1 MVFAGHGAAA
11 LNKKGIK
18 MTETVEKKENGK
30 NLLTAFVA
38 GFKNMFDFKTRASKY
53 DYWAFI
59 FANLLLGAVVLGTCA
74 VLSNILALPLLFMGI
89 LLAYYIYAIV
99 ETIAVLALTVRRL
112 HDTNHSGKIL
122 WLPLVF
128 VLGVAL
134 GTGMFQYMKNIG
146 SIFLV
151 LGIGLFAASTLV
163 ALGIT
168 LWIFILCLRKGQTEE
183 NRFGKP
189 IDEAVE
195 YNKFANVYIVAYLV
209 INIAVSAVSFVT
221 DNDEVD
227 LSNVSVYQNSDTVDS
242 NSNETAV
249 VTDKADSVAE
259 NVAEPAEAETEA
271 RPENSAEVETPAVP
285 MHESAE

>member
-1 MVFAGHGAAA
+1 MVSADRGAVA
-11 LNKKGIK
+11 LNKKGIM
-18 MTETVEKKENGK
+18 MTESVVKVENEK

-53 DYWAFI
+53 DYWAFV
-59 FANLLLGAVVLGTCA
+59 FANILFSLILIVAGMLLSPLFP
-74 VLSNILALPLLFMGI
+74 IMALYGGI
-89 LLAYYIYAIV
+89 IIYYAYSIV
-99 ETIAVLALTVRRL
+99 EFIAVLALSVRRL

-146 SIFLV
+146 SIFWV

-189 IDEAVE
+189 VDEAVE
-195 YNKFANVYIVAYLV
+195 YNKFANIYIIAYLV
-209 INIAVSAVSFVT
+209 INVAISVIGFISENDDNQLSAANQNTDTVVSETETTAAEAVSDAK
-221 DNDEVD
+221 
-227 LSNVSVYQNSDTVDS
+227 
-242 NSNETAV
+242 NETKPE
-249 VTDKADSVAE
+249 TQTEDS
-259 NVAEPAEAETEA
+259 AETE
-271 RPENSAEVETPAVP
+271 TPNVP

>member
-1 MVFAGHGAAA
+1 MFAGHGAVA

-18 MTETVEKKENGK
+18 MTETVEKTENGK

-38 GFKNMFDFKTRASKY
+38 GFKNIFNFKTRASKY
-53 DYWAFI
+53 DYWAFV
-59 FANLLLGAVVLGTCA
+59 FAN
-74 VLSNILALPLLFMGI
+74 ILFSLI
-89 LLAYYIYAIV
+89 LLVAGMLLSPLFPIMALYGGIIIYYAYSIV
-99 ETIAVLALTVRRL
+99 EFIAVLALTVRRL

-134 GTGMFQYMKNIG
+134 GAGMFQYMKNIG
-146 SIFLV
+146 STFF

-189 IDEAVE
+189 VDEAVE
-195 YNKFANVYIVAYLV
+195 YNKFANIYIIAYLV
-209 INIAVSAVSFVT
+209 INAAAGVISFISESESSQLGAVAQNTNTVVSETEATAAEAVSDAK
-221 DNDEVD
+221 
-227 LSNVSVYQNSDTVDS
+227 
-242 NSNETAV
+242 NETKPE
-249 VTDKADSVAE
+249 TQTEDS
-259 NVAEPAEAETEA
+259 AETE
-271 RPENSAEVETPAVP
+271 TPNVP

>member
-1 MVFAGHGAAA
+1 MVSTDRGAAV
-11 LNKKGIK
+11 LNKKGIM
-18 MTETVEKKENGK
+18 MTESVVKVENEK

-53 DYWAFI
+53 DYWAFV
-59 FANLLLGAVVLGTCA
+59 FANILFSLILIVAGMLLSPLFP
-74 VLSNILALPLLFMGI
+74 IMALYGGI
-89 LLAYYIYAIV
+89 IIYYAYSIV
-99 ETIAVLALTVRRL
+99 EFIAVLALSVRRL

-146 SIFLV
+146 SIFWV

-189 IDEAVE
+189 VDEAAE
-195 YNKFANVYIVAYLV
+195 YNKFANIYIIAYLV
-209 INIAVSAVSFVT
+209 INVVISVIGFISENDDNQLSAANQNTDTVVSAETTAAEAV
-221 DNDEVD
+221 NDAK
-227 LSNVSVYQNSDTVDS
+227 
-242 NSNETAV
+242 NETKPE
-249 VTDKADSVAE
+249 TQTEDS
-259 NVAEPAEAETEA
+259 AETE
-271 RPENSAEVETPAVP
+271 TPNVP

>member
-1 MVFAGHGAAA
+1 MARKFAF
-11 LNKKGIK
+11 
-18 MTETVEKKENGK
+18 ETVEKKENGK

-53 DYWAFI
+53 DYWAFV
-59 FANLLLGAVVLGTCA
+59 FANILFSLILIVAGMLLSPLFP
-74 VLSNILALPLLFMGI
+74 IMALYGGI
-89 LLAYYIYAIV
+89 IIYYAYSIV
-99 ETIAVLALTVRRL
+99 EFIAVLALSVRRL

-146 SIFLV
+146 SIFWV

-189 IDEAVE
+189 VDEAAE
-195 YNKFANVYIVAYLV
+195 YNKFANIYIIAYLV
-209 INIAVSAVSFVT
+209 INVAASVISFISENDDNQLNAANQNTNTVVSAETTAAEAV
-221 DNDEVD
+221 NDAK
-227 LSNVSVYQNSDTVDS
+227 
-242 NSNETAV
+242 NETKPE
-249 VTDKADSVAE
+249 TQTEDS
-259 NVAEPAEAETEA
+259 AETE
-271 RPENSAEVETPAVP
+271 TPNVP

>member
-1 MVFAGHGAAA
+1 MFAGHGAAA

-18 MTETVEKKENGK
+18 MTETVEKKENEK

-99 ETIAVLALTVRRL
+99 ETIAVLALSVRRL

-146 SIFLV
+146 SIFWV

-249 VTDKADSVAE
+249 VTDKADSVDE

>member
-1 MVFAGHGAAA
+1 MVSADRGAAV
-11 LNKKGIK
+11 LNKKGIM

-53 DYWAFI
+53 DYWAFV
-59 FANLLLGAVVLGTCA
+59 FAN
-74 VLSNILALPLLFMGI
+74 ILFSLI
-89 LLAYYIYAIV
+89 LLVAGMLLSPLFPIMALYGGIIIYYAYSIV
-99 ETIAVLALTVRRL
+99 EFIAVLALSVRRL

-128 VLGVAL
+128 GLGIVLGTAL
-134 GTGMFQYMKNIG
+134 LQYMKNIG
-146 SIFLV
+146 STFFV

-163 ALGIT
+163 LFGVA

-189 IDEAVE
+189 VDEAVE
-195 YNKFANVYIVAYLV
+195 YNKFANIYIVVYLV
-209 INIAVSAVSFVT
+209 INVVAGVISSISESDDNQLSAANQNTNTVVSAETTAAEAV
-221 DNDEVD
+221 NDAK
-227 LSNVSVYQNSDTVDS
+227 
-242 NSNETAV
+242 NETKPETQV
-249 VTDKADSVAE
+249 E
-259 NVAEPAEAETEA
+259 NSAEAET
-271 RPENSAEVETPAVP
+271 PNVP

>member
-1 MVFAGHGAAA
+1 MVSADRGAAV
-11 LNKKGIK
+11 LNKKGIM
-18 MTETVEKKENGK
+18 MTESVVKVENEK

-53 DYWAFI
+53 DYWAFV
-59 FANLLLGAVVLGTCA
+59 FANLLIGFVVLGVSA
-74 VLSNILALPLLFMGI
+74 VLASILTSTFLFWTFLI
-89 LLAYYIYAIV
+89 AYYVYSLV
-99 ETIAVLALTVRRL
+99 ESVAVLALTVRRL

-128 VLGVAL
+128 GLGVAL
-134 GTGMFQYMKNIG
+134 GAGMFQYMKNIG
-146 SIFLV
+146 STFFV

-189 IDEAVE
+189 VDEAVE
-195 YNKFANVYIVAYLV
+195 YNKFANIYIIVYLV
-209 INIAVSAVSFVT
+209 INVAAGVISFISESSRLGAVVQDTDTVVSETETTAAGAVSDAKNGT
-221 DNDEVD
+221 KPET
-227 LSNVSVYQNSDTVDS
+227 QTEDS
-242 NSNETAV
+242 
-249 VTDKADSVAE
+249 
-259 NVAEPAEAETEA
+259 AETEA
-271 RPENSAEVETPAVP
+271 PNVP

>member
-1 MVFAGHGAAA
+1 
-11 LNKKGIK
+11 
-18 MTETVEKKENGK
+18 MTETVEKKENEK

-53 DYWAFI
+53 DYWAFV
-59 FANLLLGAVVLGTCA
+59 FAN
-74 VLSNILALPLLFMGI
+74 ILFSLI
-89 LLAYYIYAIV
+89 LLVAGMLLSPLFPIMALYGGIIIYYAYSIV
-99 ETIAVLALTVRRL
+99 EFIAVLALSVRRL

>member
-1 MVFAGHGAAA
+1 MFAGHGAVA

-18 MTETVEKKENGK
+18 MTETVEKTENGK

-38 GFKNMFDFKTRASKY
+38 GFKNIFNFKTRASKY

-59 FANLLLGAVVLGTCA
+59 FANLLLSAVVLGICV

-99 ETIAVLALTVRRL
+99 ETIAILALAVRRL
-112 HDTNHSGKIL
+112 HDTNHSGQVL
-122 WLPLVF
+122 LLPVAFALLMTLGLFLMQYTKFIGMGLAAASTVA
-128 VLGVAL
+128 VLGV
-134 GTGMFQYMKNIG
+134 I
-146 SIFLV
+146 V
-151 LGIGLFAASTLV
+151 
-163 ALGIT
+163 
-168 LWIFILCLRKGQTEE
+168 WIFVLFLRKGQTEE

-189 IDEAVE
+189 VE
-195 YNKFANVYIVAYLV
+195 EDQKYNKFANAYVILYLL
-209 INIAVSAVSFVT
+209 INIVVSAVSFVT

-227 LSNVSVYQNSDTVDS
+227 LSNVSVYQNSDTVVS

-259 NVAEPAEAETEA
+259 NVAEPADTETED
-271 RPENSAEVETPAVP
+271 RLENSAEVETPNIP

>member
-1 MVFAGHGAAA
+1 MVSADRGAAV
-11 LNKKGIK
+11 LNKKGIM
-18 MTETVEKKENGK
+18 MTESVVKVENEK

-53 DYWAFI
+53 DYWAFV
-59 FANLLLGAVVLGTCA
+59 FANILFSLILIVAGMLLSPLFP
-74 VLSNILALPLLFMGI
+74 IMALYGGI
-89 LLAYYIYAIV
+89 IIYYAYSIV
-99 ETIAVLALTVRRL
+99 EFIAVLALSVRRL

-122 WLPLVF
+122 WLPLVC

-134 GTGMFQYMKNIG
+134 GAGMFQYMKNIG
-146 SIFLV
+146 SIFWV

-189 IDEAVE
+189 VDEAVE
-195 YNKFANVYIVAYLV
+195 YNKFANIYIIAYLIINVAASV
-209 INIAVSAVSFVT
+209 ISFISENDDSQLSAA
-221 DNDEVD
+221 N
-227 LSNVSVYQNSDTVDS
+227 QNTDTVVSETETTAAEAVNDAK
-242 NSNETAV
+242 NETKPE
-249 VTDKADSVAE
+249 TQTEDS
-259 NVAEPAEAETEA
+259 AETE
-271 RPENSAEVETPAVP
+271 TPNVP

>member
-1 MVFAGHGAAA
+1 
-11 LNKKGIK
+11 
-18 MTETVEKKENGK
+18 MTESVVKVENEK

-53 DYWAFI
+53 DYWAFV
-59 FANLLLGAVVLGTCA
+59 FANVLIGFVVLGVSA
-74 VLSNILALPLLFMGI
+74 VLAMILTSTFLFWTFLI
-89 LLAYYIYAIV
+89 AYYVYSLV
-99 ETIAVLALTVRRL
+99 ESVAVLALTVRRL

-122 WLPLVF
+122 WLPLVLC

-134 GTGMFQYMKNIG
+134 GAGMFQYMKNIG
-146 SIFLV
+146 STFFV

-189 IDEAVE
+189 VDEAVE
-195 YNKFANVYIVAYLV
+195 YNKFANIYIIAYLLINVV
-209 INIAVSAVSFVT
+209 ISVIGFISENDDNQLSAA
-221 DNDEVD
+221 N
-227 LSNVSVYQNSDTVDS
+227 QNTDTVVSETETTAAEAVNDAK
-242 NSNETAV
+242 NETKPE
-249 VTDKADSVAE
+249 TQTEDS
-259 NVAEPAEAETEA
+259 AETE
-271 RPENSAEVETPAVP
+271 TPNVP